1 MQPSPSH
8 LAARGAPGAND
19 WRRALRSPETALRS
33 PETAREALRNQPQ
46 GFSAPPELQV
56 GHSGQDPDVLLRLV
70 SADGRA
76 NSSLSS
82 GKFLAQHIYL
92 HDFRSFWCSLFP
104 FVFLEPKPAYRHPR
118 SPLSSL
124 GPRRKEGRGRSVGKQ
139 GRSRGHSCTVAF
151 QRQREKGVCC
161 KLTTGCRLA
170 RTNRASVLTAFG
182 GVLEKSPGIC
192 SGQRRDPLRR
202 PVNLQ
207 WADLGPSHYGVA
219 WMGCLAAP
227 RFLNACPLPPPDAA
241 LLSSTNSTRKNA
253 QVAAVPHAGTGPSP
267 HPGWATFQ
275 FT

>member
-19 WRRALRSPETALRS
+19 WRRALRS

-92 HDFRSFWCSLFP
+92 HDFRSLWCSLFP

-139 GRSRGHSCTVAF
+139 DGHGDTAAQQLFKGNVK
-151 QRQREKGVCC
+151 RE
-161 KLTTGCRLA
+161 
-170 RTNRASVLTAFG
+170 F
-182 GVLEKSPGIC
+182 
-192 SGQRRDPLRR
+192 
-202 PVNLQ
+202 
-207 WADLGPSHYGVA
+207 
-219 WMGCLAAP
+219 AA
-227 RFLNACPLPPPDAA
+227 N
-241 LLSSTNSTRKNA
+241 
-253 QVAAVPHAGTGPSP
+253 
-267 HPGWATFQ
+267 
-275 FT
+275 